1 MGYGTTGAAI
11 EWGGRESERDYGFGA
26 ELLEGDEH
34 LDADALETLGDEIAL
49 MAAHATA
56 FEHAMLRRIARFDR
70 DGGWEAGGHRS
81 CAHWLSFRIGMCLPA
96 ARERCRVA
104 AALAD
109 LPLTS
114 AAMARGALSFSKAR
128 AITRIAKPETE
139 ADLLELAEN
148 VPAAQLE
155 IMVRAWKVNSRL
167 EETELARQRHLARR
181 LSIYPENG
189 MYALHGLMTAEGG
202 GRIRTAVD
210 AEMDRIYRERG
221 SKGVPPD
228 AEAHTEAARLRAD
241 ALVRLVERGAAAAA
255 SGSRSGSRPGGTELV
270 LHVDADTLSA
280 DGEPGMSE
288 LEDGTRVSAATARR
302 LACDAGIVTVTHA
315 PDGSIL
321 DVGRKSRSVTAA
333 IRRALDARDGHCRF
347 PGCFSR
353 HTQPHHLHHWVDG
366 GKTALK
372 NTLLLCRFHHR
383 LVHEGGWTVRWWNE
397 RGERSEIAFTDLRG
411 QTHVGGAPP
420 KPPELAEGEDATGA
434 VVAANLARGVRPDA
448 WTVSARWK
456 RERDIP
462 DGVRFRAIEAGM
474 S

>member
-1 MGYGTTGAAI
+1 MGYGTAGAAI
-11 EWGGRESERDYGFGA
+11 ERAVRESEREYGFGA
-26 ELLEGDEH
+26 ELLEGEEP
-34 LDADALETLGDEIAL
+34 LGADALESLGDEIAL

-56 FEHAMLRRIARFDR
+56 FEHQILRRIARFDR

-104 AALAD
+104 AALLD

-128 AITRIAKPETE
+128 ALTRIAKPETE

-189 MYALHGLMTAEGG
+189 MYAFHGLMTAEDG

-221 SKGVPPD
+221 GKGVPPD
-228 AEAHTEAARLRAD
+228 AEAQAEAARLRAD
-241 ALVRLVERGAAAAA
+241 ALVRLVERGAAAPA
-255 SGSRSGSRPGGTELV
+255 SGSGARPGGTELV

-288 LEDGTRVSAATARR
+288 LVDGTRVSAETARR
-302 LACDAGIVTVTHA
+302 LACDAGVVTVTHA

-347 PGCFSR
+347 PGCASR
-353 HTQPHHLHHWVDG
+353 HTQPHHLHHWIDG

-411 QTHVGGAPP
+411 QTHVGGPPP
-420 KPPELAEGEDATGA
+420 KPPELEEGKDATGA

-462 DGVRFRAIEAGM
+462 DGVLFRAIEAGM
-474 S
+474 G